1 MHATQLKPVWQR
13 RKRAEKTCDVCSQ
26 TMYRWIR
33 DGNVAVMKVGRVVY
47 VDVARWVLEDEDE
60 D

>member
-13 RKRAEKTCDVCSQ
+13 RKKAEKTCDISTG
-26 TMYRWIR
+26 TMWRWIK
-33 DGNVAVMKVGRVVY
+33 DGDVAVMKVGKVVY